1 MKIIF
6 FNIVFFVLSIVS
18 SYGQK
23 SGNIKTSQPIVFN
36 TNLKADFSTAE
47 MNMLKEVYG
56 LSLESEILSRP
67 TRVLAMKEILRNRV
81 IIKQISNPKGQKP
94 CPLLSEIPL
103 FDAFV
108 SNIQRDD
115 VFDPVE
121 FNPLKY
127 NFEFHYPGIQR
138 FRVDNTNYF
147 ITIKSQFY
155 NN

>member
-6 FNIVFFVLSIVS
+6 FNIVFFVLSVIS
-18 SYGQK
+18 AYGQ
-23 SGNIKTSQPIVFN
+23 SVGNIKTAQPIVFN
-36 TNLKADFSTAE
+36 TNLKADFTNAE

-56 LSLESEILSRP
+56 LSLQSEILSRP

-81 IIKQISNPKGQKP
+81 IIKQISDPNKQKP

-108 SNIQRDD
+108 GNIQRDD
-115 VFDPVE
+115 VFDPIR

-127 NFEFHYPGIQR
+127 NFQFHYPGIQR

-147 ITIKSQFY
+147 ITIISQFY

>member
-6 FNIVFFVLSIVS
+6 FNIVFFVLSVMS
-18 SYGQK
+18 SHGQNL
-23 SGNIKTSQPIVFN
+23 GNVKTSQPIVFN
-36 TNLKADFSTAE
+36 TNLIADFTTVE

-81 IIKQISNPKGQKP
+81 IIKQVSNPNGHKP

-115 VFDPVE
+115 VFDPAE

-127 NFEFHYPGIQR
+127 NFEFHHPGIQR